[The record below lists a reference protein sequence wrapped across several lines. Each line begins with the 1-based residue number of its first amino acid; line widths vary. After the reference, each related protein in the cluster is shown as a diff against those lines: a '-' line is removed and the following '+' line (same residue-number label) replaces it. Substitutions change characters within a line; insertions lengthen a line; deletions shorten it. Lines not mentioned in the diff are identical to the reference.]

1 MTVGPLTSE
10 SVTPALLPTATGIVV
25 GFGEILGGGLSP
37 AVAGFAASHFGLP
50 SILYVALSGSLA
62 GLLLSFLLKEQA
74 LEPRR
79 SRVREALP
87 ILPAPLPLKD

>member
-1 MTVGPLTSE
+1 M
-10 SVTPALLPTATGIVV
+10 
-25 GFGEILGGGLSP
+25 
-37 AVAGFAASHFGLP
+37 
-50 SILYVALSGSLA
+50 ALSGSLA